1 MSAATRADVE
11 AVRAQLRRWAH
22 AAERS
27 DRTDAEATDWRR
39 RLARLAAEADARYA
53 AADWDW
59 FWWLHEYGSMVSA
72 TVREDHQR
80 FEEPLLRAL
89 RARQGRAQAAQ
100 KARAVHERRAKHT
113 AALIK
118 AGKRK
123 IRSNRQVRRV
133 LKGR

>member
-1 MSAATRADVE
+1 MSASARADAD
-11 AVRAQLRRWAH
+11 AVRVQLRRWAH

-27 DRTDAEATDWRR
+27 DRADAEATDWRR
-39 RLARLAAEADARYA
+39 RLERFAGEADARYA

-59 FWWLHEYGSMVSA
+59 FWWLSEYGSMISA
-72 TVREDHQR
+72 TVREEYQR

-100 KARAVHERRAKHT
+100 KARAVHERRAKRT

-118 AGKRK
+118 AGNRK
-123 IRSNRQVRRV
+123 IRSSRQVRRV